1 MVEVWKN
8 ILENSNYEVSNLG
21 NIRHSITHEL
31 KAQHLNQDGYSC
43 CNGASPTTQ
52 RVNRIVAEAFIPNP
66 QHKDTVNHING
77 IKTDN
82 RAENLEWAT
91 RSEQMIHAYKLG
103 LKTSVRE
110 QNHVL
115 TDEQAREIKKLY
127 APRSKEFGM
136 IALAK
141 KYNVSVCTIKRCAT
155 NKTYKNVNSK
165 V

>member
-1 MVEVWKN
+1 MVEVWKR
-8 ILENSNYEVSNLG
+8 ISENSKYEVSNLG
-21 NIRHSITHEL
+21 NIRHIITHEL
-31 KAQHLNQDGYSC
+31 KAQHLNRDGYSC

-66 QHKDTVNHING
+66 QHKETVNHING

-82 RAENLEWAT
+82 RVENLEWAT
-91 RSEQMIHAYKLG
+91 RSEQMKHAYKLG
-103 LKTSVRE
+103 LKTPIKE
-110 QNHVL
+110 QNQVL
-115 TDEQAREIKKLY
+115 TDEQALEIKRLY
-127 APRSKEFGM
+127 VPRSKEFGM

-141 KYNVSVCTIKRCAT
+141 KYNVSTCTIKRCAT